1 MGLAQPPI
9 AMQKG
14 LLTIVLTLLLAPM
27 LRFEPMARTPAPQA
41 FDDAAVV
48 AEFNQRVRAYMDVH
62 RRLEG
67 PVTTV
72 AVSDDWRQIRAAIDA
87 LASGIRTTR
96 SGAQRGDVF
105 APPIERWF
113 RQRVAV
119 LLKDCSTAELLDTLN
134 EENPEGLVLLPE
146 VNASWPPEASLG
158 PMPPNL
164 LAGLPQLPDDLQY
177 RFMNRDLVLWDA
189 HANIIVDFIKQAM
202 P

>member
-1 MGLAQPPI
+1 MGLAQPPV

-14 LLTIVLTLLLAPM
+14 LLAIALTLLLAPM
-27 LRFEPMARTPAPQA
+27 LRIELMARPAPQA
-41 FDDAAVV
+41 SPEEAVV
-48 AEFNQRVRAYMDVH
+48 AEFNRRVLAYVDLH

-72 AVSDDWRQIRAAIDA
+72 AISDDWRQVRAAIDA
-87 LASGIRTTR
+87 LASGIRTAR
-96 SGAQRGDVF
+96 SDAQRGDIF
-105 APPIERWF
+105 TPPIERWF
-113 RQRVAV
+113 RQRVAF
-119 LLKDCSTAELLDTLN
+119 LLKDCNTAELLDTLN
-134 EENPEGLVLLPE
+134 EENPEGLVVVPE
-146 VNASWPPEASLG
+146 MNGTWPREASLG

-189 HANIIVDFIKQAM
+189 HANIIVDFITQAM

>member
-1 MGLAQPPI
+1 MRKALFTLG
-9 AMQKG
+9 
-14 LLTIVLTLLLAPM
+14 LTLLLAPVLHFDLM
-27 LRFEPMARTPAPQA
+27 TGFALQPAA
-41 FDDAAVV
+41 DEAVI
-48 AEFNQRVRAYMDVH
+48 AEFNRRVLVYVGLH
-62 RRLEG
+62 RRIEG

-87 LASGIRTTR
+87 LAAGIRTAR
-96 SGAQRGDVF
+96 SDAQRGDIF

-113 RQRVAV
+113 RQRIAV
-119 LLKDCSTAELLDTLN
+119 LLEDCNTAELLETLN
-134 EENPEGLVLLPE
+134 EENPEGLVLVAE

-158 PMPPNL
+158 PMPPHL

-189 HANIIVDFIKQAM
+189 HANIIVDFIRQAM